1 MRILIDIVHPA
12 HIHYFR
18 NFIKIMESKGH
29 NFAVTA
35 RNRKYVPELL
45 SHYGADYYLRGKGS
59 DSILGKLLKIPIADL
74 EIYKVA
80 RRFRPDIF
88 LGTKTVY
95 LAHISKLFNKPYIAI
110 SDTEVSDYEDKLALP
125 FVSSIITPECFN
137 KDFGEKH
144 IRINTYFELNYLHPK
159 YHLPNDKMLS
169 YLGLGKDEK
178 YIILRFVKW
187 GASHDVGQS
196 GISFELKNKLV
207 RELSKSFK
215 VFVSSEGDLPE
226 EFKPYQLNIPY
237 YCMHD
242 ALAFATLYIGEGAT
256 MASECAMLGTP
267 AIYVNSLTAGTLE
280 EQEKY
285 GLIYEFRN
293 SDGVMAKTV
302 ELLKTSNIKQEWQK
316 RRQRMLSDKIDV
328 TAFMVWFVENY
339 PDSVKIMKENPSEI
353 EKRFH
358 GVNPDYQNQQGHI
371 LNINF

>member
-29 NFAVTA
+29 NFTVTA

-59 DSILGKLLKIPIADL
+59 DNILGKLLKIPITDF

-80 RRFRPDIF
+80 KKFRPDIF
-88 LGTKTVY
+88 LGTKSVY

-125 FVSSIITPECFN
+125 FVSSIITPNCFN
-137 KDFGEKH
+137 KNFGEKH
-144 IRINTYFELNYLHPK
+144 IRLNTYFELNYLHRK
-159 YHLPNDKMLS
+159 YYSLNDKVLS
-169 YLGLGKDEK
+169 SLRLGKDEK

-196 GISFELKNKLV
+196 GISFKLKNKLL
-207 RELSKSFK
+207 RELSKNFK
-215 VFVSSEGDLPE
+215 VFVSSEGKLPE

-242 ALAFATLYIGEGAT
+242 ALALATLFVGEGAT
-256 MASECAMLGTP
+256 MASECACLGTP
-267 AIYVNSLTAGTLE
+267 AIYVNSLKLGYCT
-280 EQEKY
+280 EQEKKY
-285 GLIYEFRN
+285 GLVFNYRN
-293 SDGVMAKTV
+293 SDGVLERAQ
-302 ELLKTSNIKQEWQK
+302 ELLHIPNLKQEWQK
-316 RRQRMLSDKIDV
+316 RRQKMLSDKIDV

-339 PDSVKIMKENPSEI
+339 PDSVNIMKENP
-353 EKRFH
+353 
-358 GVNPDYQNQQGHI
+358 DYQ
-371 LNINF
+371 LRFKSTDFTD

>member
-1 MRILIDIVHPA
+1 MRILIDIGHPA

-18 NFIKIMESKGH
+18 NLIEIMESNGH
-29 NFAVTA
+29 SFIITA

-45 SHYGADYYLRGKGS
+45 DHYGLDYYLRGKGS
-59 DSILGKLLKIPIADL
+59 NNILGKLLNIPITDY

-80 RRFRPDIF
+80 KNFKPDIF
-88 LGTKTVY
+88 LASKSIY
-95 LAHISKLFNKPYIAI
+95 IAHVSKLFKKPCIVI

-125 FVSSIITPECFN
+125 FINSIITPNCFN
-137 KDFGEKH
+137 KNFGEKH
-144 IRINTYFELNYLHPK
+144 IRINTYFELNYLHRK
-159 YHLPNDKMLS
+159 YYSPNDKVLS
-169 YLGLGKDEK
+169 YLGLGKYEK
-178 YIILRFVKW
+178 YIIVRFVKW

-196 GISFELKNKLV
+196 GISFALKNKLV

-226 EFKPYQLNIPY
+226 EFKTYQLNIPY

-242 ALAFATLYIGEGAT
+242 ALAFTTLLVGEGAT

-280 EQEKY
+280 EQEDY
-285 GLIYEFRN
+285 GLIYGFRN
-293 SDGVMAKTV
+293 SEGVMDKAS
-302 ELLKTSNIKQEWQK
+302 ELLKTLNIKQKWQH

-339 PDSVKIMKENPSEI
+339 PSSVNIMKD
-353 EKRFH
+353 
-358 GVNPDYQNQQGHI
+358 NPDYQYR
-371 LNINF
+371 FKSTDYTDYTD